1 MIKTKSMSKRNL
13 ILLILLF
20 SGMSVSWGQGTVTG
34 VVVDNSDEALIGV
47 TIVVKSTLKGEI
59 TDIDGRFSI
68 SAAVGDVLEFGYVGM
83 KTQQI
88 TLADLSEI
96 RIIMESDATELS
108 EFIVVGYGS
117 QKRSDVTGSIASLK
131 EENFNQGVVTNP
143 GQLLQ
148 GKVAGVNITASS
160 GEPGATQ
167 DIIIRGVGSLRSGTT
182 PLFVVDG
189 FALDN
194 TGNGVPTNPLNFI
207 NPKDIAS
214 IDVLK
219 DASAAA
225 IYGARAANGVIVI
238 TTKKGQGGKTQIN
251 FSASTAITSLSKK
264 IDVFSASEFRSQINA
279 INGILNDGGADTD
292 WQDELSRTA
301 SSQRVDFS
309 MSGGTGKSSY
319 FASFSGEN
327 QEGILRNNNLKRY
340 SGRLNLTQ
348 RALDDKLKV
357 EFNFSASRTENER
370 ANTESVVTD
379 MLQLNPTFPSSV
391 NGVPTDLVG
400 DNINPL
406 LRESIYGDFSF
417 NNRILANI
425 APSIEIIKG
434 LTYKLNLGVDYSTT
448 DRDVQTIPFPRI
460 ADFEMGSLNSTY
472 TSNSNTQTENTL
484 TYKID
489 NDNYSFSV
497 LAGHSFQKTRVNRKG
512 FLTEGFP
519 VNGVEPRYQI
529 GAASEPTEQS
539 AFATINELQSFF
551 GRVNYSH
558 DNKYMITAT
567 MRADGSSKFGANNKY
582 GYFPSVA
589 LGWNIMNEDFMA
601 ESKSIDNLKMRLSW
615 GKTGNQEIPS
625 KITQAS
631 FTESN
636 SNNDTYPLDP
646 SASDLSGYP
655 YGSIYTRLANPDI
668 QWEVSTQANLGI
680 DFAFFNYR
688 LTGTFDVFQKV
699 SENILLE
706 VAPVDPIQPTDRFW
720 TNIPN
725 MEIKNTGVELGL
737 NYNSDPNKEFT
748 YSIGGNLS
756 ITDNKVENSPYSILT
771 TGSVRGAGQT
781 GATINGV
788 LNGEP
793 VGTFFVQDFVG
804 IGDDGLNQFR
814 DVNGDGEILD
824 NDRFSAGSAL
834 PTMLYAMNFTF
845 DYKRFDLGLNFNGV
859 TGNKIFN
866 HVALSIFNKGNLS
879 NSLNTTVRAVEFP
892 NEDNSNSNRVSTRYL
907 EDGSFLR
914 LNNASLGYNLDL
926 KKLGLSESVQNI
938 RLSITGQNLLLFTN
952 YSGYDPEI
960 NTGSSVGDIQTFGI
974 DYFSYPRGRTFLFGL
989 DVTF

>member
-1 MIKTKSMSKRNL
+1 MSKTKFY
-13 ILLILLF
+13 LLLLLCHWLAL
-20 SGMSVSWGQGTVTG
+20 SSAQSVITGTVL
-34 VVVDNSDEALIGV
+34 DEANTPLPGV
-47 TIVVKSTLKGEI
+47 TIIVKSTLNGEI
-59 TDIDGRFSI
+59 TDLDGRYSI
-68 SAAVGDVLEFGYVGM
+68 EAQIGDVLEFGFLGM
-83 KTQQI
+83 ESKEVSIQNFDPINI
-88 TLADLSEI
+88 TLDSE
-96 RIIMESDATELS
+96 ATELN
-108 EFIVVGYGS
+108 EIIVVGYGS
-117 QKRSDVTGSIASLK
+117 QRRSDVTGSIASLK
-131 EENFNQGVVTNP
+131 KENFNKGVVTNP

-148 GKVAGVNITASS
+148 GKVAGVNITSAS
-160 GEPGATQ
+160 GEPGASQ

-194 TGNGVPTNPLNFI
+194 SGNGVPTNPLNFI
-207 NPKDIAS
+207 NPQDIAS

-238 TTKKGQGGKTQIN
+238 TTKKGQGGQSQIN
-251 FSASTAITSLSKK
+251 ISVSTAITSLSKK
-264 IDVFSASEFRSQINA
+264 VDVFSASEFSSQINA
-279 INGILNDGGADTD
+279 INGILNTGGADTD
-292 WQDELSRTA
+292 WQDELTRTA

-309 MSGGTGKSSY
+309 MSGGANTSSY

-327 QEGILRNNNLKRY
+327 QEGILRNNDLQRY

-348 RALDDKLKV
+348 RALNDRFKA
-357 EFNFSASRTENER
+357 EFNFSASRFENNR
-370 ANTESVVTD
+370 ANSSSVVTD
-379 MLQLNPTFPSSV
+379 MLQLNPTFPSMV
-391 NGVPTDLVG
+391 NGEPTDLVG

-406 LRESIYGDFSF
+406 VREQIYDDISF
-417 NNRILANI
+417 NNRILANV

-434 LTYKLNLGVDYSTT
+434 LTYKLNLGIDYSTT
-448 DRDVQTIPFPRI
+448 DRDVQLIPYPAI
-460 ADFEMGSLNSTY
+460 ADFEMGSLNSTF

-484 TYKID
+484 TYKIEN
-489 NDNYSFSV
+489 NDYSVSI
-497 LAGHSFQKTRVNRKG
+497 LAGHSYQETKVNSKG
-512 FLTEGFP
+512 FLTAGFP
-519 VNGVEPRYQI
+519 TNGVEPRYQI

-558 DNKYMITAT
+558 DNKYMLTAT
-567 MRADGSSKFGANNKY
+567 MRADGSSKFGSNNKY

-589 LGWNIMNEDFMA
+589 IGWNIMNEDFILDS
-601 ESKSIDNLKMRLSW
+601 ENIDNLKLRLSW

-646 SASDLSGYP
+646 SATDLSGYP
-655 YGSIYTRLANPDI
+655 FGTIYTRLANPDI
-668 QWEVSTQANLGI
+668 QWEVSTQANIGL
-680 DFAFFNYR
+680 DFAIYDYR
-688 LTGTFDVFQKV
+688 LTGTVDVFNKV

-725 MEIKNTGVELGL
+725 MEIENTGIELGL
-737 NYNSDPNKEFT
+737 NYNSNPVKEFG
-748 YSIGGNLS
+748 YSIGGNISLTS
-756 ITDNKVENSPYSILT
+756 NEVVNSPYSILT
-771 TGSVRGAGQT
+771 TGAVRGAGQT

-793 VGTFFVQDFVG
+793 IGTFFVQDFVG
-804 IGDDGLNQFR
+804 ISDDGINEFA
-814 DVNGDGEILD
+814 DTNGDGENLD
-824 NDRFSAGSAL
+824 NDRISAGSAL
-834 PTMLYAMNFTF
+834 PSMIYAMNFSF
-845 DYKRFDLGLNFNGV
+845 DYKGFDFGMNFNGV
-859 TGNKIFN
+859 RGNKIFN

-879 NSLNTTVRAVEFP
+879 NSLNTTARAVEFP
-892 NEDNSNSNRVSTRYL
+892 NEDFSNSNRVSTRYL

-914 LNNASLGYNLDL
+914 LNNASLGYNLNL
-926 KKLGLSESVQNI
+926 ENLGISESVQNI
-938 RLSITGQNLLLFTN
+938 RVSITGQNLLLITD

-960 NTGSSVGDIQTFGI
+960 NTGSSIGDIQTFGI

>member
-1 MIKTKSMSKRNL
+1 MSKK
-13 ILLILLF
+13 ITCPLLILCIVV
-20 SGMSVSWGQGTVTG
+20 GVTWGQSTVSG
-34 VVVDNSDEALIGV
+34 VILDNADVPLAGV
-47 TIVVKSTLKGEI
+47 TVIVKNTLEGEI
-59 TDIDGRFSI
+59 SDIDGRFNI
-68 SAAVGDVLEFGYVGM
+68 EAEIGDVLEFGYLGM
-83 KTQQI
+83 RTQEI
-88 TLADLSEI
+88 PVESFGDLRVVMEI
-96 RIIMESDATELS
+96 DATELG
-108 EFIVVGYGS
+108 EIIVVGYGS

-131 EENFNQGVVTNP
+131 SENFNKGVVTNP

-148 GKVAGVNITASS
+148 GKVAGVNITAAS

-207 NPKDIAS
+207 NPQDIAS

-238 TTKKGQGGKTQIN
+238 TTKKGQGGQSQIN

-264 IDVFSASEFRSQINA
+264 IDVFSASEFKSQISS
-279 INGILNDGGADTD
+279 INGILNDGGADTN
-292 WQDELSRTA
+292 WQDELTRTA

-309 MSGGTGKSSY
+309 MSGGTDKSSY
-319 FASFSGEN
+319 FASFSGED
-327 QEGILRNNNLKRY
+327 QQGILRNNNLKRY
-340 SGRLNLTQ
+340 SGRLNLSQ
-348 RALDDKLKV
+348 KAINDRFNV
-357 EFNFSASRTENER
+357 EFNFSASRFENKR
-370 ANTESVVTD
+370 ANTSSVVTD
-379 MLQLNPTFPSSV
+379 MLQLNPTFPSSI
-391 NGVPTDLVG
+391 NGEPTDLVG

-406 LRESIYGDFSF
+406 VRERIYGDFSF

-434 LTYKLNLGVDYSTT
+434 LTYKLNLGIDYSNT
-448 DRDVQTIPFPRI
+448 DRDVQLIPYPSI
-460 ADFEMGSLNSTY
+460 ADFEMGSLNSAV

-489 NDNYSFSV
+489 DGNYSLSI
-497 LAGHSFQKTRVNRKG
+497 LAGHSYQETKVNRKG
-512 FLTEGFP
+512 FLTSGFP
-519 VNGVEPRYQI
+519 TNGVEPRYQL

-558 DNKYMITAT
+558 DNKYMLTAT

-589 LGWNIMNEDFMA
+589 LGWNIMNEDFMLN
-601 ESKSIDNLKMRLSW
+601 SGNIDNLKLRVSW

-636 SNNDTYPLDP
+636 TDNDTYPLDP
-646 SASDLSGYP
+646 NATDLSGYP

-668 QWEVSTQANLGI
+668 QWEVSTQANIGL
-680 DFAFFNYR
+680 DFALFNYS
-688 LTGTFDVFQKV
+688 LTGTIDVFNKV

-706 VAPVDPIQPTDRFW
+706 VAPVDPIQPTNRFW

-725 MEIKNTGVELGL
+725 MEIRNTGVELGL
-737 NYNSDPNKEFT
+737 NFNSSPNKEFI
-748 YSIGGNLS
+748 YSIGGNVS
-756 ITDNKVENSPYSILT
+756 FTDNEVVNSPYSILT
-771 TGSVRGAGQT
+771 TGAVRGAGQT

-793 VGTFFVQDFVG
+793 IGTFFVQDFVG
-804 IGDDGLNQFR
+804 ITDDGINQFA
-814 DVNGDGEILD
+814 DTNGDGENLD
-824 NDRFSAGSAL
+824 NDRISAGSAL
-834 PTMLYAMNFTF
+834 PTAIYAMNFNF
-845 DYKRFDLGLNFNGV
+845 SYNRFDLGFNFNGV
-859 TGNKIFN
+859 SGNKIFN

-879 NSLNTTVRAVEFP
+879 NS
-892 NEDNSNSNRVSTRYL
+892 
-907 EDGSFLR
+907 SFLR
-914 LNNASLGYNLDL
+914 LNNVTLGHDLDIARI
-926 KKLGLSESVQNI
+926 GIESIKNV
-938 RLSITGQNLLLFTN
+938 RVFITGQNLLLMTN
-952 YSGYDPEI
+952 YSGFDPEI
-960 NTGSSVGDIQTFGI
+960 NTGSSIGDIQTFGI
-974 DYFSYPRGRTFLFGL
+974 DYFSYPRGKTFLFGL

>member
-1 MIKTKSMSKRNL
+1 MSKTKFYFLLLLCHWIAMSSAQNV
-13 ILLILLF
+13 I
-20 SGMSVSWGQGTVTG
+20 SGIVI
-34 VVVDNSDEALIGV
+34 DNTNTPLTGV
-47 TIVVKSTLKGEI
+47 TIIVKNTLNGEI

-68 SAAVGDVLEFGYVGM
+68 NAEVGDVLEFGYLGM
-83 KTQQI
+83 EPKEVLIQNLEALNV
-88 TLADLSEI
+88 TLDAE
-96 RIIMESDATELS
+96 ATELN
-108 EFIVVGYGS
+108 EIIVVGYGS
-117 QKRSDVTGSIASLK
+117 QKRTDVTGSIASLK
-131 EENFNQGVVTNP
+131 KENFNKGVVTNP

-148 GKVAGVNITASS
+148 GKVAGVNITAAS
-160 GEPGATQ
+160 GEPGASQ

-194 TGNGVPTNPLNFI
+194 SGNGVPTNPLNFI
-207 NPKDIAS
+207 NPQDIAS

-238 TTKKGQGGKTQIN
+238 TTKKGQGGQSQIN
-251 FSASTAITSLSKK
+251 VSVSTAVTSLSKK
-264 IDVFSASEFRSQINA
+264 IDVFSASEFSSQINA
-279 INGILNDGGADTD
+279 INGILNNGGADTD
-292 WQDELSRTA
+292 WQDELTRTA

-309 MSGGTGKSSY
+309 MSGGANSSSY

-327 QEGILRNNNLKRY
+327 QEGILRNNNLQRF

-348 RALDDKLKV
+348 RALNDRFKA
-357 EFNFSASRTENER
+357 EFNFSASRFENNR
-370 ANTESVVTD
+370 ANSSSVVTD
-379 MLQLNPTFPSSV
+379 MLQLNPTFPSMV
-391 NGVPTDLVG
+391 NGEPTDLVG

-406 LRESIYGDFSF
+406 VRERIYGDISF
-417 NNRILANI
+417 NNRILANL

-434 LTYKLNLGVDYSTT
+434 LTYKLNLGIDYSTT
-448 DRDVQTIPFPRI
+448 DRDVQLIPYPTI
-460 ADFEMGSLNSTY
+460 ADFEMGSLNSTF

-484 TYKID
+484 TYKIEN
-489 NDNYSFSV
+489 NDYSLSI
-497 LAGHSFQKTRVNRKG
+497 LAGHSYQETKVTRKG
-512 FLTEGFP
+512 FLTSGFP
-519 VNGVEPRYQI
+519 TNGVEPRYQI

-539 AFATINELQSFF
+539 SFATINELQSFF
-551 GRVNYSH
+551 GRLNYSH
-558 DNKYMITAT
+558 NNKYMLTAT

-589 LGWNIMNEDFMA
+589 LGWNLMNEDFMID
-601 ESKSIDNLKMRLSW
+601 SKNIDNLKLRASW

-636 SNNDTYPLDP
+636 TDNDTYPLDP
-646 SASDLSGYP
+646 SATDLSGYP
-655 YGSIYTRLANPDI
+655 YGSIFTRLANPDI
-668 QWEVSTQANLGI
+668 QWEVSTQANIGL
-680 DFAFFNYR
+680 DFALYNYR
-688 LTGTFDVFQKV
+688 LTGTVDVFNKV

-725 MEIKNTGVELGL
+725 MEIKNTGIELGL
-737 NYNSDPNKEFT
+737 NYNSDPIKELT
-748 YSIGGNLS
+748 YSIGGNVS
-756 ITDNKVENSPYSILT
+756 ITSNKVENSPYSILT
-771 TGSVRGAGQT
+771 TGAVIGAGQT

-793 VGTFFVQDFVG
+793 IGTFFVQDFIG
-804 IGDDGLNQFR
+804 ISGDGINQFA
-814 DVNGDGEILD
+814 DTNGDGENLD
-824 NDRFSAGSAL
+824 NDRISAGSAL
-834 PTMLYAMNFTF
+834 PSMIYAMNFNV
-845 DYKRFDLGLNFNGV
+845 DYKGFDFGMNFNGV
-859 TGNKIFN
+859 RGNKIFN

-879 NSLNTTVRAVEFP
+879 NSLNTTARAVEFP
-892 NEDNSNSNRVSTRYL
+892 NEDVSNSNRVSTRYL

-926 KKLGLSESVQNI
+926 EKLGISQTVQNI
-938 RLSITGQNLLLFTN
+938 RVSITGQNLLLFTN

-960 NTGSSVGDIQTFGI
+960 NTGSSIGDIQTFGI